1 MLNNLKLMKKNHPDL
16 FMQFIF
22 GIAIAFLSSM
32 QAIVI
37 LLFLYFCS

>member
-22 GIAIAFLSSM
+22 GIAIAFLSGM
-32 QAIVI
+32 QVLML
-37 LLFLYFCS
+37 LLFLCFYS